1 MGLYFYCSAFL
12 LVYPKILLYQLSKL
26 GETMKK
32 MIMTGLVCLSVC
44 MPLQVSAE
52 SLLERVVTGVILGV
66 YDKPKYQDDRPYYFY
81 NDRYYYGGELRNGN
95 YYYEGRRLDGGR
107 YYERGYQD
115 QHKRDYGLFD
125 KPRYQDDR
133 PYYFYNNRYYYGG
146 ELRNGQYYHD
156 GRRLDG
162 GRYYERGYQD
172 QYREDHKKKY
182 KKEKHPN
189 HKNGYYKHNKH
200 YLGEHQHDYYGEKRY
215 SEDRKKNKKNKKNKS
230 HKKPNKHER

>member
-1 MGLYFYCSAFL
+1 MGFSSIVLLFFL
-12 LVYPKILLYQLSKL
+12 FIQKILLYQLSIL

-32 MIMTGLVCLSVC
+32 MIMTGLVCLNVC
-44 MPLQVSAE
+44 IPLQVSAE
-52 SLLERVVTGVILGV
+52 SLLERVVVDVILGV
-66 YDKPKYQDDRPYYFY
+66 YDKPKYQDDRPYYLY
-81 NDRYYYGGELRNGN
+81 NNRYYYGGEFRNGQ

-107 YYERGYQD
+107 YYERGYYD
-115 QHKRDYGLFD
+115 QYKRNYSYFD

-133 PYYFYNNRYYYGG
+133 PYYFYNNKYYYGG
-146 ELRNGQYYHD
+146 ELRNGQYYYD

-172 QYREDHKKKY
+172 HYKEKY

-200 YLGEHQHDYYGEKRY
+200 YLGEHQHDYYGDKRY
-215 SEDRKKNKKNKKNKS
+215 SDDRNKNKS
-230 HKKPNKHER
+230 HKKNKSNKKNKK